1 MPDQRDTV
9 LIEQARIQRM
19 RLGSALLHGR
29 IDERRTVNDHS
40 RRLMASLILA
50 AVVCA
55 VCVGTSFVVQLLSD
69 RQSAQPAPTSTSIS
83 APPFDSTPWEAS

>member
-50 AVVCA
+50 AVACA
-55 VCVGTSFVVQLLSD
+55 TCVGISFVLQLLGD
-69 RQSAQPAPTSTSIS
+69 RQTAQPSPTSTSIS
-83 APPFDSTPWEAS
+83 APSFESTPWEAS

>member
-9 LIEQARIQRM
+9 LIEQASIQRM
-19 RLGSALLHGR
+19 RLGSALLHGH

-50 AVVCA
+50 AVACA
-55 VCVGTSFVVQLLSD
+55 TCVGISFVVQLLGD
-69 RQSAQPAPTSTSIS
+69 QQTPQPAPTSTSVS
-83 APPFDSTPWEAS
+83 APPFESTPWEAS